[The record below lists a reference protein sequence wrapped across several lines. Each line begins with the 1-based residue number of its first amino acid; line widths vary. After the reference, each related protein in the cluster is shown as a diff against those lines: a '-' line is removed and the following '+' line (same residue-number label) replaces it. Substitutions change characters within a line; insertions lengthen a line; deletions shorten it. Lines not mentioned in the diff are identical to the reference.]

1 MCRASAFSS
10 GVFQRRQPR
19 SREAVSGAVLLR
31 LVARTVLLSF
41 LLQGAALLRPL
52 VPIPGSAFAADER
65 IVVFG
70 EYPAAEELGAG
81 AFDAKGA
88 AAPRESFIEYGKGVD
103 YRAKARLEALHF
115 LDANVYGYT
124 FSYRPGSALLKTE
137 ELFQIQL
144 RGKVP
149 ESVVV
154 EIGDGTVDTIYRVKL
169 GFDPTPSVQSWR
181 AAFRTNT
188 IRLTKS
194 EGTSDFYMGWEGRS
208 DAYRDAL
215 KNLVLVSARIRLS
228 SKPLIVKGDI
238 LVDGNPEFAVGAG
251 RHYCRLQGFVNFVE
265 VITYD

>member
-1 MCRASAFSS
+1 MAMNTINR
-10 GVFQRRQPR
+10 
-19 SREAVSGAVLLR
+19 AVLLC
-31 LVARTVLLSF
+31 
-41 LLQGAALLRPL
+41 AALMFPSIF
-52 VPIPGSAFAADER
+52 VPSGAPAADGR

-81 AFDAKGA
+81 AFGESGVK
-88 AAPRESFIEYGKGVD
+88 APQELFIEYDKGSD
-103 YRAKARLEALHF
+103 YRTKARVEALHF

-137 ELFQIQL
+137 EMFQIRL

-149 ESVVV
+149 EGAVI
-154 EIGDGTVDTIYRVKL
+154 EIGEGVVDTIYRVKL

-181 AAFRTNT
+181 SAFRTNT
-188 IRLTKS
+188 IRLTES

-238 LVDGNPEFAVGAG
+238 LVDGNPVFSVGAG

-265 VITYD
+265 VVTYD